1 MSTDPLL
8 ESKRVQA
15 ARSLVVAL
23 AMIGVAIAAFFLAT
37 YASGALEERFPVA
50 NLFMCILLC
59 TAGLVLSGLVLHGRG
74 SWSEVASLFL
84 PALVAGLASLRFGFG
99 GVFLVV
105 IVGSV
110 AYQLLQ
116 WRTKKRAARPMRP
129 NKSLE
134 RTRGR

>member
-8 ESKRVQA
+8 EPKRVQA

-37 YASGALEERFPVA
+37 YIAEAAEGRISVA
-50 NLFMCILLC
+50 NLFMSILLF
-59 TAGLVLSGLVLHGRG
+59 TAGLVLSGMVLYGRG

-84 PALVAGLASLRFGFG
+84 PALVASFAALRFGFA

-105 IVGSV
+105 IAASLVHRV
-110 AYQLLQ
+110 LL
-116 WRTKKRAARPMRP
+116 WRRRRALPAR
-129 NKSLE
+129 
-134 RTRGR
+134 